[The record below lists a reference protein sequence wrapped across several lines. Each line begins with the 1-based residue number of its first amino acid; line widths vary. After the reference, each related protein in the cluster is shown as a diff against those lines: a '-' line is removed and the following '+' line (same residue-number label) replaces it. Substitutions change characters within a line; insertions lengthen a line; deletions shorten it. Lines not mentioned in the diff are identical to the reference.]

1 MVWMQAI
8 LLGGTAGYAVFS
20 TDTLGEIE
28 HDGGAACC

>member
-1 MVWMQAI
+1 MQAI

-28 HDGGAACC
+28 NDGGAACC